1 MKKMRRTRG
10 FTLVEVL
17 IALVLIGVIAAGLL
31 TFFSTGY
38 QNILGQRNQN
48 ALNFDI
54 QEDFETRLAKI
65 KKDGGSGNDVETF
78 TYRIGKNGRSNS
90 VSVKGTTLSY
100 KDNKVK
106 NIHLFAANKKEIPL
120 DIPEDL
126 VVSLKDTN
134 RYYYYAGETGP
145 AGQAGLKDNKQSTK
159 AKIHTSSAWFLS
171 ESSINYNNSRIVPV
185 GTLGSNVQ
193 DQGFG
198 IVLPKMPDDFQQ
210 ISSNEKPITITDE
223 MRGRYLTFAARGI
236 NSFGRVGKY
245 QEATQRIWVMGLP
258 NRGMRPNLVL
268 HTDADLALMRNSDN
282 TISAIPA
289 DGVAHTNTVV
299 ANYAETK
306 KNGVYGVVIPV
317 INYKEPAINQ
327 TRQLIAL
334 NDSKIQFSNH
344 DFNKGYTTSILIGN
358 RQQTGSLL
366 TYKLDNSL
374 NWTVSLEANGKIAIE
389 TVDNTNANNG
399 GRQYANVVLDYTKDN
414 SIQVRASVTNKI
426 LKLEVFVNGAL
437 AHTHELFM
445 ERNGVTHD
453 IRRSQI
459 IFGGKTFINEF
470 AVYNK
475 KLTDSEINI
484 LAEYFSDKYR
494 AK

>member
-1 MKKMRRTRG
+1 
-10 FTLVEVL
+10 
-17 IALVLIGVIAAGLL
+17 
-31 TFFSTGY
+31 
-38 QNILGQRNQN
+38 
-48 ALNFDI
+48 
-54 QEDFETRLAKI
+54 
-65 KKDGGSGNDVETF
+65 
-78 TYRIGKNGRSNS
+78 
-90 VSVKGTTLSY
+90 
-100 KDNKVK
+100 
-106 NIHLFAANKKEIPL
+106 
-120 DIPEDL
+120 
-126 VVSLKDTN
+126 
-134 RYYYYAGETGP
+134 
-145 AGQAGLKDNKQSTK
+145 
-159 AKIHTSSAWFLS
+159 
-171 ESSINYNNSRIVPV
+171 
-185 GTLGSNVQ
+185 
-193 DQGFG
+193 
-198 IVLPKMPDDFQQ
+198 
-210 ISSNEKPITITDE
+210 

-245 QEATQRIWVMGLP
+245 QEGPQRIWVMGLP
-258 NRGMRPNLVL
+258 NRGMRPNLL
-268 HTDADLALMRNSDN
+268 IHTDADLALMRNSDK